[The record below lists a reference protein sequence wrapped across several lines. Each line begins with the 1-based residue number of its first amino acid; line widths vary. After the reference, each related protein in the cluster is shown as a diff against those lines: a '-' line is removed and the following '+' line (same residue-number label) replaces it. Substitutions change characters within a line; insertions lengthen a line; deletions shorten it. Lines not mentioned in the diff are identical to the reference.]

1 MSSIHYKFR
10 SNLEYNTITF
20 DSQAVSLNDLR
31 DAIMLQKKIAK
42 SPDYTLEI
50 TNAQTKEVYNDDD
63 ALIPKN
69 SSVIVKRVPIQR
81 LAAVTDKSLSKEE
94 EELTEM
100 AFAQLSKT
108 ADLAGARASEDDKI
122 LAMMSQS
129 GLDFDPSTYLKRAPP
144 NYVCF
149 RCGGK
154 GHFIRNCPTQGDAR
168 YNKMQ
173 ITRQPSGI
181 PREYYLMKMKQEE
194 DLIASLRAMQDENSR
209 FSPVV
214 GSDIVDH
221 SKVPSELQCP
231 MCKKLF
237 TDVVVTPC
245 CGESYCD
252 ECIRTYLVENDIICK
267 CGETTSP
274 DNLIANKSLRI
285 SVNNF
290 RNQKKELKSVPSSVA
305 VSQPVISHVMLPNS
319 TESVVDFSTTESSGI
334 FTNGNEAPNIQVT
347 EATVMNS
354 PKKFQSEQQPI
365 VGPNVV
371 SHVEMPQMIASIP
384 QHILSGSQALF
395 PSVPGAIY
403 SQSGYVLPQTR
414 MLPGVVGLSIPPGA
428 TIIKRLVPV
437 PVGPRIGIPTQTV
450 LPPQFV
456 THQPLN
462 HLNQG
467 MMARISLA
475 QKSKE
480 LLKEPESP
488 MPLTEDEF
496 YMWQSK
502 IKKHDPR
509 SRHRHRSSS
518 RDRYRS
524 RSRSPYYR
532 NHSVSP
538 VGSSQEYKKK
548 SKTKRRRRESSQE
561 SGGESSSVKHKSR
574 SEKRLPKTDLKRFVP
589 DHIKRELDEFEFDN
603 EVEFDEEMLS
613 LKKKKGKVKNN
624 EHSVKN
630 TKDSSPTSVLKS
642 FSEGDSNL
650 TKASDDFNV
659 ESAENKTLTSSV
671 VNKAA
676 QENLRI
682 PVVGETIAPKRKT
695 RIVKKKIIRVIKK
708 KVPRKKVPLCPD
720 SSEQLTNL
728 LEVNDSISN
737 EVLGKDVSI
746 NGEPLPK
753 VELDKI
759 VLVSEDKNK
768 NLDEVISIA
777 EQTAKPGVLV
787 DKKIDDKN
795 AQSFNICKDDKLLHI
810 NIDSS
815 EMPENSRWQIEET
828 ISNKK
833 LKLSTSPT
841 NKTSVIS
848 VVSSRKPSQKFAES
862 DVAQKRKFS
871 QSDNKNIKK
880 RVVLLKST
888 QSKAE
893 EVAAE
898 VLAKKE
904 AEKLALAQQVKK
916 ACASFR
922 KEQSLTSDI
931 EEDGL
936 RRKRERREK
945 YLLVKEKRLAKER
958 QYLEQLKAA
967 KKDPQKEKKAHISGE
982 SSSDDDG
989 KIEKRP
995 DQEFY
1000 KPGEKLKSISEM
1012 SKKRL
1017 QQEDQMKS
1025 NTRMDQNES
1034 DVLKS
1039 KISSLT
1045 VITAKKINDRASDD
1059 ETIISNETKDSRR
1072 VVCIE
1077 SNKRLLSSEV
1087 ALPSEAKLKSC
1098 LQGDSIRPLRDE
1110 PLTEKRL
1117 KQDTD
1122 REKRRHIRCET
1133 RNDVS
1138 DYQRS
1143 LKTDQT
1149 RREKSKNERNDMSRV
1164 QELERERRLAVL
1176 EKEQLERKLKKERK
1190 LREIM
1195 EREKLQAEL
1204 VNKASSLNAENKSK
1218 NISVENFENNSE
1230 AEDSTD
1236 SEIEKKSNKKK
1247 SKKIKERKRK
1257 RKREM
1262 QENSESEDSE
1272 ESSVYSSE
1280 DDRKKRR
1287 KKRKHK
1293 SKHKKHRKSKKH
1305 KKKTK
1310 KKKFRKDSTDKEESN
1325 DESNNAEKA
1334 VVEKASSDEELS
1346 SSTDINQKHSDS
1358 DSEKSSSSSGCESK
1372 KTTSPL
1378 INSNAISSE
1387 KSSSSSCEKI
1397 SSPLITSNCL
1407 DSKSS
1412 LESIKDRITPISSL

>member
-20 DSQAVSLNDLR
+20 DCQAVSLNDLR

-290 RNQKKELKSVPSSVA
+290 RNQKKDLKSVPSSVA
-305 VSQPVISHVMLPNS
+305 VSQPVVSHVMLPNS

-334 FTNGNEAPNIQVT
+334 FTNGNEAPIIQVT
-347 EATVMNS
+347 EGTVINS
-354 PKKFQSEQQPI
+354 PKKFQSEPQPI
-365 VGPNVV
+365 VAPNVV

-502 IKKHDPR
+502 IKKQ
-509 SRHRHRSSS
+509 HRHRSSS

-561 SGGESSSVKHKSR
+561 SGGESSSVKHKPR
-574 SEKRLPKTDLKRFVP
+574 SEKRLQKTDLKRFVP

-630 TKDSSPTSVLKS
+630 TKDSSPTTVLKS
-642 FSEGDSNL
+642 SPEEDSNL

-659 ESAENKTLTSSV
+659 ESTEKKTLTSSV
-671 VNKAA
+671 VNNAT

-708 KVPRKKVPLCPD
+708 KVPKKKVPLCPD
-720 SSEQLTNL
+720 SSEQLANL

-746 NGEPLPK
+746 NGEAIPK

-759 VLVSEDKNK
+759 ELVSEDKNK
-768 NLDEVISIA
+768 NSNI
-777 EQTAKPGVLV
+777 TA
-787 DKKIDDKN
+787 
-795 AQSFNICKDDKLLHI
+795 
-810 NIDSS
+810 
-815 EMPENSRWQIEET
+815 
-828 ISNKK
+828 
-833 LKLSTSPT
+833 
-841 NKTSVIS
+841 IS
-848 VVSSRKPSQKFAES
+848 VVSNRKPSQKFAES
-862 DVAQKRKFS
+862 DVAQKRKVS

-922 KEQSLTSDI
+922 KDQSLTNDI

-936 RRKRERREK
+936 RQKRERREK

-967 KKDPQKEKKAHISGE
+967 KKDSQKEKKTQVHISGE

-1110 PLTEKRL
+1110 SLPEKRL

-1143 LKTDQT
+1143 LKADQT

-1204 VNKASSLNAENKSK
+1204 VNKASSLNAENKNK

-1272 ESSVYSSE
+1272 ESSVCSSE

-1310 KKKFRKDSTDKEESN
+1310 KKKLRKDSTDKEESN
-1325 DESNNAEKA
+1325 DESNNTEKA

-1372 KTTSPL
+1372 KATSPL

-1387 KSSSSSCEKI
+1387 KSSSSGCEKTT
-1397 SSPLITSNCL
+1397 SPSITSNFL